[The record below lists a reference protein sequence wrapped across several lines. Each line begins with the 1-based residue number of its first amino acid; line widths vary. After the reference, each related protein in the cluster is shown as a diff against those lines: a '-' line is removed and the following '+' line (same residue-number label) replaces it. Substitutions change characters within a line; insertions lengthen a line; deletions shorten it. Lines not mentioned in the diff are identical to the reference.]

1 MPIKGVRRFG
11 VIGKLSPRYIGPF
24 EILTWIGTLAYELA
38 LPPQLSHV
46 YNVFHISMLRKYV
59 PDPQHVIDF
68 QTLKVKE
75 DVSYKEMPTSILE
88 CKEKILRNRS
98 IPLVKVQW

>member
-11 VIGKLSPRYIGPF
+11 VTRKFSPRYIGPF
-24 EILTWIGTLAYELA
+24 EILRRIGILAYELT

-46 YNVFHISMLRKYV
+46 HNVFHVSMLRKYV

-68 QTLKVKE
+68 QTLEVKE
-75 DVSYKEMPTSILE
+75 DASYEEISTSILKR
-88 CKEKILRNRS
+88 KEKILRN
-98 IPLVKVQW
+98 

>member
-1 MPIKGVRRFG
+1 MA
-11 VIGKLSPRYIGPF
+11 VIGKLSPHYIDPF
-24 EILTWIGTLAYELA
+24 EILRRIVTLAYELA

-46 YNVFHISMLRKYV
+46 HNMFHVSMLKKYV
-59 PDPQHVIDF
+59 PDPQHVFDF
-68 QTLKVKE
+68 QTLKVKQV
-75 DVSYKEMPTSILE
+75 VSYEKTPISILE